1 MANIYCVEDELW
13 IKWDIQKSPHRN
25 KAWLKKSYLDGEEL
39 IHDAQRFLRQIP
51 ESRLIH
57 ELEKLKEHCIR
68 VIAESGE
75 YIT

>member
-1 MANIYCVEDELW
+1 MCDRFLFTQLQNHC
-13 IKWDIQKSPHRN
+13 KQS
-25 KAWLKKSYLDGEEL
+25 SYLDGEEL
-39 IHDAQRFLRQIP
+39 IDDAQRFLRQIP